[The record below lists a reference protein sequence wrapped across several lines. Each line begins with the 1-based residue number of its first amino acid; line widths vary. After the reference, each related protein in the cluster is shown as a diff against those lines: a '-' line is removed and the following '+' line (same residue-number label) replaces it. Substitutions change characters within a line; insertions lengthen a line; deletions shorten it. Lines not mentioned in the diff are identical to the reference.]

1 MRDDSFNLSRTE
13 DAGMNWQEIDGIVTD
28 MDGVLWRGEIALP
41 GANALFERLRERSLP
56 YALATNNSSKAPA
69 DYVLKLAAFGIS
81 GVSADRIITSGV
93 VAVDYLKAHYP
104 PDTPIHVLGGDG
116 LKSLIVGAGYPLHFM
131 SETPASIVVA
141 GLDFKLN
148 YDKLK
153 RASLLIRG
161 GAVFIGTN
169 DDATFPMPEGLA
181 PGAGS
186 ILALLRTSSG
196 CEPLLMGKP
205 NPPMFE
211 AALRLLGTKPERT
224 LMIGDRLDT
233 DIAGAK
239 RAGMRTALVLTGVS
253 NQADVEDAADA
264 PDAVFAGLPE
274 LLAAWA

>member
-1 MRDDSFNLSRTE
+1 
-13 DAGMNWQEIDGIVTD
+13 
-28 MDGVLWRGEIALP
+28 
-41 GANALFERLRERSLP
+41 
-56 YALATNNSSKAPA
+56 
-69 DYVLKLAAFGIS
+69 
-81 GVSADRIITSGV
+81 
-93 VAVDYLKAHYP
+93 
-104 PDTPIHVLGGDG
+104 
-116 LKSLIVGAGYPLHFM
+116 M